1 MFVFIET
8 CPLLGGNFKKIVI
21 VGSKCLTAI
30 NGMSAIWDARYWE
43 FSLCKETDSRVIQ
56 PSAPNILTSV
66 SSRVLFFFTYFSD
79 QNKEFYSLIVK
90 L

>member
-43 FSLCKETDSRVIQ
+43 FSLCKEMDSRVIQ
-56 PSAPNILTSV
+56 PPAPNFLTSV
-66 SSRVLFFFTYFSD
+66 SSRVLFFLPIFQTRTRSFT
-79 QNKEFYSLIVK
+79 V
-90 L
+90 